1 MTGFE
6 LKLWRR
12 GQQWTQQEAANQF
25 CISLATYKRYEKG
38 NPPRVV
44 EMAIRTLSLSEML
57 PTLPRLK
64 KEILIARL
72 QTLVWEKVKVSSELS
87 VGIK

>member
-25 CISLATYKRYEKG
+25 GISLATYKG
-38 NPPRVV
+38 SVW
-44 EMAIRTLSLSEML
+44 RTENFV
-57 PTLPRLK
+57 R
-64 KEILIARL
+64 
-72 QTLVWEKVKVSSELS
+72 
-87 VGIK
+87 

>member
-25 CISLATYKRYEKG
+25 GISLATYKG
-38 NPPRVV
+38 
-44 EMAIRTLSLSEML
+44 S
-57 PTLPRLK
+57 
-64 KEILIARL
+64 
-72 QTLVWEKVKVSSELS
+72 VW
-87 VGIK
+87 I